1 MINYLLFSSK
11 YLPIWQIICKI
22 VLQFQIVSAEETY
35 SLEKEVHTTSKLADY
50 IQLAKLRLSSLVV
63 FSAAISYIT
72 VVDQIDWI
80 RLLWLVLGGFLVT
93 ASSNAFNQI
102 IERETDKLMS
112 RTANRP
118 LPQNRMSVN
127 EALFVAI
134 AFGISGASI
143 LFLFINFLSGV
154 LGLLALVLYALVYTP
169 LKKKTPFAVFVGAF
183 PGAIPPLL
191 GCVAATSGIGSFTFQ
206 GWILFF
212 IQFIWQFP
220 HFWAI
225 AWVLD
230 EDYQKA
236 GFKMLPSPGGRDK
249 RSAFQILVYTLF
261 LLPISL
267 TPVFFGMSG
276 TISAIIITACGLLF
290 VYQAQKVFNQL
301 TVQYAKNLM
310 FGSFVYLPVVQLA
323 IMIGK

>member
-1 MINYLLFSSK
+1 MSK
-11 YLPIWQIICKI
+11 M
-22 VLQFQIVSAEETY
+22 
-35 SLEKEVHTTSKLADY
+35 ADY
-50 IQLAKLRLSSLVV
+50 VQFAKLRLSTLVV

-72 VVDQIDWI
+72 VVQHVDWM
-80 RLLWLVLGGFLVT
+80 RLFWLVAGGFMVT
-93 ASSNAFNQI
+93 ASSNGFNQI
-102 IERETDKLMS
+102 MERETDKLMT

-127 EALFVAI
+127 EAVAV
-134 AFGISGASI
+134 AATFGIAGISI
-143 LFLFINFLSGV
+143 LFLFINLLSGL
-154 LGLLALVLYALVYTP
+154 LGLLALVLYVLVYTP
-169 LKKKTPFAVFVGAF
+169 LKSKTPFAVFVGAF

-191 GCVAATSGIGSFTFQ
+191 GCVAATEGMGHFTFQ

-230 EDYQKA
+230 DDYKRA

-249 RSAFQILVYTLF
+249 ASAFQILIYTLF

-267 TPVFFGMSG
+267 TPYFFGMVG
-276 TISAIIITACGLLF
+276 PISLTIITICGLLF
-290 VYQAQKVFNQL
+290 IYQAQKVFNQL
-301 TVQYAKNLM
+301 TVKYAQNLM
-310 FGSFVYLPVVQLA
+310 FGSFAYLPVVQLA
-323 IMIGK
+323 IMLGK